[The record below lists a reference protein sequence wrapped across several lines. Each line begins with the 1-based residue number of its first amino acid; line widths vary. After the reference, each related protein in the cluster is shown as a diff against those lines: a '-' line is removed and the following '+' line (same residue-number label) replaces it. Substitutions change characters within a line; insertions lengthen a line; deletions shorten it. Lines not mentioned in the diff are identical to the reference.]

1 VAARAAAARMKRW
14 TRVNLLL
21 AVLAGILLA
30 LELWP
35 AATPGQRVLT
45 DLALEAVA
53 DLRIERADRLEIAL
67 RRDAAG
73 WRLLHPHEAAA
84 LPGRVEQLLAIARA
98 PVQRS
103 YPAHADLAQYG
114 LDHPQA
120 VLQLGATRLAF
131 GDRDPSQQLRYVLA
145 DGEVRV
151 IDDVYFNLLTLPA
164 RHFTGG

>member
-1 VAARAAAARMKRW
+1 VAARAAATRMKGW

-21 AVLAGILLA
+21 AAFAAILLA

-35 AATPGQRVLT
+35 AATPEQRALT
-45 DLALEAVA
+45 DLALDAVA
-53 DLRIERADRLEIAL
+53 ELRIERGDRLQIAL
-67 RRDAAG
+67 RRDDAG
-73 WRLLHPHEAAA
+73 WRLVHPHEATA

-98 PVQRS
+98 PVLRR
-103 YPAHADLAQYG
+103 YPAHAGLAQYG
-114 LDHPQA
+114 LDNPQA

-145 DGEVRV
+145 GDEVRV

-164 RHFTGG
+164 RHFTGD